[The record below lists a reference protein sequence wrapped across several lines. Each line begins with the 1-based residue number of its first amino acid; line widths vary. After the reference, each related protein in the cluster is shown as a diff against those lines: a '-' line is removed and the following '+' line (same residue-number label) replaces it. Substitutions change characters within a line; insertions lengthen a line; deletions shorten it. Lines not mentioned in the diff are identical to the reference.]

1 MQSGVFDLSINRLSG
16 YNCFQLQS
24 KYRDIYCRDFSYV
37 FTIGWH
43 REQRKSNYTM
53 NNCQRQVEFEA
64 RDVKP
69 GRVSLMLLLKE
80 TGSQAITVSEKQKVE
95 IVEEQSL
102 VYTYGSKERKRK
114 KKLSKNEETGQQ
126 KKFISYL

>member
-1 MQSGVFDLSINRLSG
+1 
-16 YNCFQLQS
+16 
-24 KYRDIYCRDFSYV
+24 
-37 FTIGWH
+37 
-43 REQRKSNYTM
+43 M

-95 IVEEQSL
+95 IDRRGTIAR
-102 VYTYGSKERKRK
+102 VYVWK
-114 KKLSKNEETGQQ
+114 
-126 KKFISYL
+126 